1 MFIFQLRCIM
11 QRFAI
16 FKGDGDILFPVDEA
30 LFKYMKDEYL
40 VRWVEADD
48 AAQAVEKYLKGE

>member
-1 MFIFQLRCIM
+1 M